1 MKLEW
6 ISICM
11 LMAEGILPSNEGRG
25 YVLRRL
31 IRRSL
36 MQVNK
41 IYSEGVILNEL
52 VKATV
57 EKYSKFYFELDERIS
72 FIE

>member
-1 MKLEW
+1 MFSIKRNKNNLVSFK
-6 ISICM
+6 IISDHLKSICM

-41 IYSEGVILNEL
+41 IYSEG
-52 VKATV
+52 
-57 EKYSKFYFELDERIS
+57 
-72 FIE
+72 

>member
-1 MKLEW
+1 
-6 ISICM
+6 M
-11 LMAEGILPSNEGRG
+11 LMSEGIIPSNEGRG

-36 MQVNK
+36 MHVNK
-41 IYSEGVILNEL
+41 IHSSSVILNEL

-57 EKYSKFYFELDERIS
+57 EKYSQIYFELSERFLS
-72 FIE
+72 